1 MCTQN
6 AHKNIKVYRR
16 CRMGH
21 FIVRILD
28 SVERFLTIVADWFY
42 EED

>member
-1 MCTQN
+1 
-6 AHKNIKVYRR
+6 
-16 CRMGH
+16 MGH

-42 EED
+42 EEDQEKKDIEPRANHGKKII